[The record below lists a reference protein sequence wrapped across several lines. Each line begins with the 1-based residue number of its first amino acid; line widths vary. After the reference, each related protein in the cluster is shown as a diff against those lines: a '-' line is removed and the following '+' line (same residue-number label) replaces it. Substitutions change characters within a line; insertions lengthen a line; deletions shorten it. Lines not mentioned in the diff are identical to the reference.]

1 MIKAFIL
8 LTVNVGYTQ
17 TVLDEIKKLKHLES
31 VAVVTGQ
38 VDIVITVKVES
49 LDDLYDISFVKLSNI
64 KGIEHV
70 TTHVVEKEI
79 LTEAD

>member
-8 LTVNVGYTQ
+8 LTVNVGHTQ

-31 VAVVTGQ
+31 VAVVTGE
-38 VDIVITVKVES
+38 VDIVITVKVET
-49 LDDLYDISFVKLSNI
+49 LEDLYELSFVNLSNI
-64 KGIEHV
+64 KGINHV
-70 TTHVVEKEI
+70 TTHIVEKEI